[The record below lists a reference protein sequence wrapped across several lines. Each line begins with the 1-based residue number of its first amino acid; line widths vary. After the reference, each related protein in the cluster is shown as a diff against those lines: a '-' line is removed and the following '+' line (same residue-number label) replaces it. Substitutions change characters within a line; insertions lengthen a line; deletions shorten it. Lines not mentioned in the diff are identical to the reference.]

1 MGLELLDICL
11 SCKISPAFEFK
22 FKQKFLL
29 NFLAKKTIS
38 KPNLF
43 FRSLFYM
50 IEKNRGDDLVF
61 VAREWNPIKDF
72 KK

>member
-1 MGLELLDICL
+1 MNTDICKL
-11 SCKISPAFEFK
+11 SPELVFK

-38 KPNLF
+38 KPDLF
-43 FRSLFYM
+43 SRSFLY
-50 IEKNRGDDLVF
+50 ISEKNRGDDVVF
-61 VAREWNPIKDF
+61 VAREWSLIKDF